1 MVSVITFKFLRDLQ
15 KKERDAS
22 TLTPIPDDF
31 YEAAKSYITRKQRLA
46 MQDSMKSFTNLKE
59 IENMRP
65 VIKYIFNRREQK
77 IMTCA
82 LRAARIDTLK
92 IQNMIK
98 EEQELFDTIKNKLKK
113 RRSFLDAVLMMDN
126 SKHNDESSKIDND
139 TKQKTATKEPKEN
152 TDEEQEE
159 ETQFIKI
166 EVLEEITEF
175 VAEDL
180 ESYGPWS
187 PGEIVV
193 SPQKVANI
201 FIGAKKAKLVE

>member
-82 LRAARIDTLK
+82 LRAARIDSLK
-92 IQNMIK
+92 IENMIK

-113 RRSFLDAVLMMDN
+113 RRSFLDAVLMMNN
-126 SKHNDESSKIDND
+126 SKNNDEPAKITND

-152 TDEEQEE
+152 TDDEEQE

>member
-92 IQNMIK
+92 IENMTN

-113 RRSFLDAVLMMDN
+113 R
-126 SKHNDESSKIDND
+126 
-139 TKQKTATKEPKEN
+139 
-152 TDEEQEE
+152 
-159 ETQFIKI
+159 
-166 EVLEEITEF
+166 
-175 VAEDL
+175 
-180 ESYGPWS
+180 
-187 PGEIVV
+187 
-193 SPQKVANI
+193 
-201 FIGAKKAKLVE
+201 

>member
-82 LRAARIDTLK
+82 LRAARIDSLK
-92 IQNMIK
+92 IENMIK

-152 TDEEQEE
+152 TDDEEQE